1 MKPHTLALLLIGA
14 QVSGASL
21 LLPPSEQLGQ
31 IADLSQQGFFA
42 ETITSFDGWDIPFD
56 GGSYVFFFGTSSG
69 LRFDIV
75 AANKAYWTEKDKAA
89 RMQPYFIL
97 TKGKFY
103 RVEPKSEDE
112 KKIISM
118 IEAVLPQLTGTE
130 KKSPQVAKNLVEN
143 IRSRKPLF

>member
-1 MKPHTLALLLIGA
+1 MKSLALALFLVGTR
-14 QVSGASL
+14 VSGAGI

-75 AANKAYWTEKDKAA
+75 AANKAYWTEKDKSA
-89 RMQPYFIL
+89 RLQLYFIL

-103 RVEPKSEDE
+103 RVDPKSEEE
-112 KKIISM
+112 KQITSM
-118 IEAVLPQLTGTE
+118 IEAALPQITGTE
-130 KKSPQVAKNLVEN
+130 KKSPEVARKLVEN
-143 IRSRKPLF
+143 IRTRKPLF